1 MSVSGL
7 RSQGVDTHDTGTPP
21 CTGGTLSIRAGVGLL
36 TALAPRCTNPGNQEV
51 ATVPSTQP
59 PTGISDPGGPS
70 CPSLSSH
77 RNACGRSCS
86 HG

>member
-1 MSVSGL
+1 MSVS
-7 RSQGVDTHDTGTPP
+7 DTRDTGMPP
-21 CTGGTLSIRAGVGLL
+21 CTGDTLSIRAGVGLL
-36 TALAPRCTNPGNQEV
+36 TALAPCCTNPRNQEV

-59 PTGISDPGGPS
+59 PTGVSEPGGPS
-70 CPSLSSH
+70 CPSLSLH